1 VFRGKHAQLRSSIF
15 LLTSSFMLQY
25 FGTMCHSPGRRN
37 SGIAGEAVKELRAVE
52 TYKKI
57 VSNMFVYV

>member
-1 VFRGKHAQLRSSIF
+1 
-15 LLTSSFMLQY
+15 LTSSFMLQY